1 MEYIAAVI
9 LILPFAAIIII
20 KFISFIVP
28 HHNDSR
34 YFLMEM
40 QRADSRGEY
49 RYWRKQLR
57 CHRLCLLPFVNTRN
71 VEKIYEKVFR
81 G

>member
-1 MEYIAAVI
+1 MEYIAAGI

-49 RYWRKQLR
+49 RY
-57 CHRLCLLPFVNTRN
+57 
-71 VEKIYEKVFR
+71 
-81 G
+81 

>member
-1 MEYIAAVI
+1 MEYIAAGI

-28 HHNDSR
+28 HHN
-34 YFLMEM
+34 EM
-40 QRADSRGEY
+40 QRADSMGEY

-81 G
+81 S